1 MGNFNQGGD
10 NKGEFRSDRR
20 DFGRPN
26 FSKKNWGGQN
36 SGDRQ
41 TVMHPAVCSNC
52 GKDCEVPFR
61 PSNGKPVYCKECFGD
76 KRNSDGGGDRSRRNE
91 FAGRPQ
97 AKPHFDG
104 GRGNDDI
111 KKYLDG
117 INVKLDLL
125 IHAVDA
131 LTQKKSS
138 QEKVI
143 NASVHIPK
151 KTTKKAVKKASKKAK
166 K

>member
-1 MGNFNQGGD
+1 MGNFNQGD
-10 NKGEFRSDRR
+10 NNKGGFRSGRR
-20 DFGRPN
+20 DFGQPN
-26 FSKKNWGGQN
+26 FSKKNWVGQN

-76 KRNSDGGGDRSRRNE
+76 KRNSDGGGDRQRRNE

-111 KKYLDG
+111 KKQLDG
-117 INVKLDLL
+117 INIKLDRL
-125 IHAVDA
+125 IHSIDA
-131 LTQKKSS
+131 LTQKKLS

-143 NASVHIPK
+143 DASASTLK
-151 KTTKKAVKKASKKAK
+151 KTIKKAAKKPSKKTKK
-166 K
+166 